1 MTTTR
6 EVMPLGSDD
15 EEKKK
20 EVQDR
25 LREEV
30 LKHEDRVLKLEATVF
45 QLANYNF
52 VFQGVIL
59 SAVIS
64 GSSTLTYHFV
74 WFPFTLSLIATL
86 INLATLIRIAAR
98 YTEYLE
104 KLDDKIY
111 MCYKNTNGQG
121 DVALH
126 EKNTEKRKKRKIAFC
141 LSMTS
146 FVAFSLVMATATAVI
161 PCFRHKNGVN

>member
-74 WFPFTLSLIATL
+74 WFPFTLSLSS
-86 INLATLIRIAAR
+86 
-98 YTEYLE
+98 
-104 KLDDKIY
+104 
-111 MCYKNTNGQG
+111 Q
-121 DVALH
+121 
-126 EKNTEKRKKRKIAFC
+126 
-141 LSMTS
+141 LSLTS
-146 FVAFSLVMATATAVI
+146 PLLSE
-161 PCFRHKNGVN
+161 